1 MRQHKKY
8 EYDMFVSYNTH
19 DQEWVINELLPTL
32 EDKYHWRLC
41 LHHCDFEP
49 GKCIL
54 KNIVE
59 NIYASRKTICV
70 ITHHYLESE
79 SCSKEMQVASFR
91 LFDEHMDV
99 LVLIF
104 LEHIPSDSL
113 SPYHRMR
120 KLVKK
125 KTYLTWPQEEK
136 EIPLFWHKLNMA
148 LKTS

>member
-8 EYDMFVSYNTH
+8 EYDAFVSYNTH

-41 LHHCDFEP
+41 LHHRDFEP

-79 SCSKEMQVASFR
+79 WCSKEMQVASFR
-91 LFDEHMDV
+91 LFDEHMDA

-104 LEHIPSDSL
+104 VEHIPSDSL

-125 KTYLTWPQEEK
+125 KTYLTWPREEK